1 MQVSNKNF
9 PNDPTEKMN
18 KFTRIHDFHKI
29 NKRMTNM
36 VDPKLS
42 SDLFVKQTG
51 KMVLTG
57 ALGCISKC

>member
-9 PNDPTEKMN
+9 PNDSTEKMN

-42 SDLFVKQTG
+42 SDLFVKHLF
-51 KMVLTG
+51 KLR
-57 ALGCISKC
+57 K